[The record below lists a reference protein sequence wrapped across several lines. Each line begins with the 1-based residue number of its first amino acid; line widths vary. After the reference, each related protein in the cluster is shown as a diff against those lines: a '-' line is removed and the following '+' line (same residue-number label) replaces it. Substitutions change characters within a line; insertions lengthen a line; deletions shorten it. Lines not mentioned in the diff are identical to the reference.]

1 MKISVITNETIAG
14 TPAAVRKLRRIA
26 AKLGIDIL
34 PEGSPDKPDFH
45 LVLGG
50 DGSVLR
56 AVHTVPDLRV
66 PLVNINIGSLGYL
79 TCAGLDDLERVLQS
93 LLDDRVK
100 LTRRSLLEAR
110 CLDATGRAIAA
121 PVFALNDLVAMRAD
135 SGRVV
140 GIAFAVDGVDVTT
153 FLCDGLIVSTPT
165 GSTAYSLS
173 AGGPI
178 IMPDADA
185 IGINVICPH
194 TLTSR
199 PLVLT
204 EKARITLRILRGQSP
219 LSFSADGQV
228 CAALSTGDRIE
239 IKLARRRQARLVMLP
254 EHNDFAT
261 LRLKL
266 NWSGALIP

>member
-1 MKISVITNETIAG
+1 
-14 TPAAVRKLRRIA
+14 VRKLHRIA
-26 AKLGIDIL
+26 AKLGIEIL
-34 PEGSPDKPDFH
+34 AETAPDKPDFH

-79 TCAGLDDLERVLQS
+79 TCAGLDDLERVLQA
-93 LLDDRVK
+93 LKDGHYK

-110 CLDATGRAIAA
+110 CLDADGRPIAA
-121 PVFALNDLVAMRAD
+121 SAFALNDLVAMRAD
-135 SGRVV
+135 SGRIV
-140 GIAFAVDGVDVTT
+140 GIGLAVDGVHVTT

-178 IMPDADA
+178 ILPDTAA
-185 IGINVICPH
+185 IGINVMYPH

-199 PLVLT
+199 PLVLP
-204 EKARITLRILRGQSP
+204 EKARITLRILRNPSP
-219 LSFSADGQV
+219 LSFSADGRV
-228 CAALSTGDRIE
+228 HASLNTGDRIE
-239 IKLARRRQARLVMLP
+239 IRLVRRRQARLVMLP

-266 NWSGALIP
+266 NWNGALIS

>member
-1 MKISVITNETIAG
+1 MKITVITNETISG
-14 TPAAVRKLRRIA
+14 TPVAVRKLRRTA

-34 PEGSPDKPDFH
+34 ASDSTDKPDFH

-56 AVHTVPDLRV
+56 AVHTVPDPRV

-79 TCAGLDDLERVLQS
+79 TCAGLDDLERVLQA
-93 LLDDRVK
+93 LKDGRFK

-110 CLDATGRAIAA
+110 CLNADGRPIAP

-135 SGRVV
+135 SGRIV
-140 GIAFAVDGVDVTT
+140 GIGLAVDGVHVTT

-165 GSTAYSLS
+165 GSTAYALS

-178 IMPDADA
+178 ILPDTAA
-185 IGINVICPH
+185 IGINVMYPH

-199 PLVLT
+199 PLVLP
-204 EKARITLRILRGQSP
+204 EKARITLRILRNPSP

-228 CAALSTGDRIE
+228 HATLDTGDRIE
-239 IKLARRRQARLVMLP
+239 IRLARRQARLVMLP

-266 NWSGALIP
+266 NWNGALIS

>member
-1 MKISVITNETIAG
+1 MTALTLNPRGQLSAEKKDLD
-14 TPAAVRKLRRIA
+14 PAIRKEQLRRWGARAAIGLMLIVALAMLLIPEAAHAGSDSTFRAIVDWLVGILKGSGGLMIA
-26 AKLGIDIL
+26 VIALI
-34 PEGSPDKPDFH
+34 
-45 LVLGG
+45 V
-50 DGSVLR
+50 
-56 AVHTVPDLRV
+56 AV
-66 PLVNINIGSLGYL
+66 I
-79 TCAGLDDLERVLQS
+79 S
-93 LLDDRVK
+93 LL
-100 LTRRSLLEAR
+100 
-110 CLDATGRAIAA
+110 
-121 PVFALNDLVAMRAD
+121 
-135 SGRVV
+135 SGRFMAV

-199 PLVLT
+199 PLVLP

-219 LSFSADGQV
+219 LSGSADGQV

>member
-14 TPAAVRKLRRIA
+14 TPAAMRKLRQTA
-26 AKLGIDIL
+26 AKLGIEIL
-34 PEGSPDKPDFH
+34 PEGAADKPDFQV
-45 LVLGG
+45 VLGG

-56 AVHTVPDLRV
+56 AVHTVPDLSV

-79 TCAGLDDLERVLQS
+79 TCAGLDDLEHVLQS
-93 LLDDRVK
+93 LLDGRYK
-100 LTRRSLLEAR
+100 ISNRSMLKAR
-110 CLDATGRAIAA
+110 CFDAGDRPLGK
-121 PVFALNDLVAMRAD
+121 PVFALNDLVVMRGD

-140 GIAFAVDGVDVTT
+140 GIGLAVDDVDVTT

-178 IMPDADA
+178 ILPEADV

-199 PLVLT
+199 PLVLN
-204 EKARITLRILRGQSP
+204 EKARVTMRFLRGQTP
-219 LSFSADGQV
+219 LSFSADGQI
-228 CAALSTGDRIE
+228 CANLSTGDRVDIR
-239 IKLARRRQARLVMLP
+239 LARRRHARLVMLL

-261 LRLKL
+261 LRHKL
-266 NWSGALIP
+266 NWNGALIH